1 MFPKLNFFRFL
12 DCFFSAC
19 ARTLRSRPDSDERRL
34 VSTDNRRR
42 PLAFLALLT
51 AALVLM
57 SGLVDR
63 PGAKGEPPNPPGV
76 PPDST
81 EGEVPDADLLVKFRP
96 DATPSEIAR
105 LHASANATLVSEVPD
120 IGVKRLRVPPGHS
133 RASVAE
139 FEASAAVE
147 FAEVDGA
154 VQTQFGPNDPYYA
167 GAYPTTRFGNIAQWA
182 PQAVSAP
189 AAWDTTQGD
198 PAIIIAVVDTGVDS
212 AHPDLQAKIVGGT
225 SFLGSAKDQF
235 GHGTHVAGIAA
246 ASTNNNT
253 GVAGICPRC
262 SIMSV
267 RVLDANGSGSIS
279 DVAAGIIYAANN
291 GARVI
296 NLSLGG
302 ASTSQTLRA
311 ALDYAVAHNAL
322 PVAAMGNASTAQA
335 LEPAYWYS
343 ALSVG
348 AVDQSGAKAGFSNYG
363 AKTDVV
369 APGVGILST
378 MPTYPVT
385 LNQTYE
391 QNYDALSG
399 TSMATPVVSGV
410 AGLILSRNPAL
421 TADQVKGIIEATAGD
436 GKSFNTTTGFGLV
449 NAANAVAAA
458 AQADTTPPAVNVVS
472 PAAGS
477 AVSKVITLQAAPT
490 DNTGVHHV
498 DFVIGGTRVGLPGT
512 ASAGGA
518 GKKAVPT
525 SAWTT
530 QWESQRY
537 WNGPQTLT
545 AIAFDAAGNLANQDV
560 PFAVFNSYKTVSWT
574 AHLCNPPTAACD
586 YYFLNPIAPQYAAVA
601 HLQVNWTYTQLNN
614 YTGRVWATLANGS
627 SQEIFFTSQSSI
639 DWYPGI
645 TLCGTSSDCT
655 SMGNSLGAGMTRVV
669 KGQKGGSA
677 EADFIVTLTYPE

>member
-1 MFPKLNFFRFL
+1 
-12 DCFFSAC
+12 
-19 ARTLRSRPDSDERRL
+19 
-34 VSTDNRRR
+34 
-42 PLAFLALLT
+42 
-51 AALVLM
+51 
-57 SGLVDR
+57 
-63 PGAKGEPPNPPGV
+63 V
-76 PPDST
+76 P
-81 EGEVPDADLLVKFRP
+81 
-96 DATPSEIAR
+96 TPSRDLDA
-105 LHASANATLVSEVPD
+105 VSE
-120 IGVKRLRVPPGHS
+120 
-133 RASVAE
+133 
-139 FEASAAVE
+139 
-147 FAEVDGA
+147 
-154 VQTQFGPNDPYYA
+154 
-167 GAYPTTRFGNIAQWA
+167 
-182 PQAVSAP
+182 
-189 AAWDTTQGD
+189 
-198 PAIIIAVVDTGVDS
+198 
-212 AHPDLQAKIVGGT
+212 
-225 SFLGSAKDQF
+225 
-235 GHGTHVAGIAA
+235 
-246 ASTNNNT
+246 
-253 GVAGICPRC
+253 
-262 SIMSV
+262 
-267 RVLDANGSGSIS
+267 NG
-279 DVAAGIIYAANN
+279 
-291 GARVI
+291 
-296 NLSLGG
+296 
-302 ASTSQTLRA
+302 RA

-472 PAAGS
+472 PATGS

>member
-1 MFPKLNFFRFL
+1 MT
-12 DCFFSAC
+12 A
-19 ARTLRSRPDSDERRL
+19 
-34 VSTDNRRR
+34 DNRRR
-42 PLAFLALLT
+42 PLVFLALV
-51 AALVLM
+51 AVALVLM
-57 SGLVDR
+57 SGLFDR
-63 PGAKGEPPNPPGV
+63 PDAKGEPSGPLSAR
-76 PPDST
+76 PDST
-81 EGEVPDADLLVKFRP
+81 GGDAPEGDLLVKFRP
-96 DATPSEIAR
+96 GASASETAR
-105 LHASANATLVSEVPD
+105 LHASANAAFVSD
-120 IGVKRLRVPPGHS
+120 LRYLGVKRLRVPPGPA

-139 FEASAAVE
+139 FQASPAVE

-154 VQTQFGPNDPYYA
+154 VQTQFSPNDPYYA

-198 PAIIIAVVDTGVDS
+198 PAIIIAIVDTGVDS
-212 AHPDLQAKIVGGT
+212 AHPDLQAKIVSGT

-246 ASTNNNT
+246 ASTNNST

-262 SIMSV
+262 SIMPV

-322 PVAAMGNASTAQA
+322 PVAAMGNSYMSQA
-335 LEPAYWYS
+335 IEPAYWYS

-348 AVDQSGAKAGFSNYG
+348 AVDQSGAKANFSNFG

-369 APGVGILST
+369 APGVGVLST

-385 LNQTYE
+385 LNQTYQ

-410 AGLILSRNPAL
+410 AGLVLSRNPAL
-421 TADQVKGIIEATAGD
+421 TAAEVKGIIEATAGD

-449 NAANAVAAA
+449 NAARAVDAA
-458 AQADTTPPAVNVVS
+458 AQADTIPPAVNVVS

-477 AVSKVITLQAAPT
+477 AVSKVFTLQAAPT
-490 DNTGVHHV
+490 DNISVHHV
-498 DFVIGGTRVGLPGT
+498 DFVIGRTRAGLP
-512 ASAGGA
+512 S
-518 GKKAVPT
+518 P
-525 SAWTT
+525 
-530 QWESQRY
+530 
-537 WNGPQTLT
+537 
-545 AIAFDAAGNLANQDV
+545 
-560 PFAVFNSYKTVSWT
+560 
-574 AHLCNPPTAACD
+574 
-586 YYFLNPIAPQYAAVA
+586 
-601 HLQVNWTYTQLNN
+601 
-614 YTGRVWATLANGS
+614 
-627 SQEIFFTSQSSI
+627 
-639 DWYPGI
+639 
-645 TLCGTSSDCT
+645 
-655 SMGNSLGAGMTRVV
+655 
-669 KGQKGGSA
+669 
-677 EADFIVTLTYPE
+677 

>member
-1 MFPKLNFFRFL
+1 MVPKLNVVRLL
-12 DCFFSAC
+12 DCFLSAC

-42 PLAFLALLT
+42 PLVFLALLT
-51 AALVLM
+51 AALVLTA
-57 SGLVDR
+57 GLVGR
-63 PGAKGEPPNPPGV
+63 PDAKGEPSAPLSV

-81 EGEVPDADLLVKFRP
+81 EGEVPDGDLLVKFRP
-96 DATPSEIAR
+96 DASASEIAR
-105 LHASANATLVSEVPD
+105 LHASANAAFASDVAD
-120 IGVKRLRVPPGHS
+120 IGVKRLKVPPGHAHEAAENYS
-133 RASVAE
+133 RSP
-139 FEASAAVE
+139 AVE

-154 VQTQFGPNDPYYA
+154 VQTQFSPNDPYFA

-198 PAIIIAVVDTGVDS
+198 PAVTIAIVDTGVDT

-246 ASTNNNT
+246 ASTNNST

-262 SIMSV
+262 SIMPV

-302 ASTSQTLRA
+302 PSTSQTLRA
-311 ALDYAVAHNAL
+311 ALEYAVAHNAL
-322 PVAAMGNASTAQA
+322 PVAAMGNSYMPQA

-348 AVDQSGAKAGFSNYG
+348 AVDQSGAKAGFSNFG

-369 APGVGILST
+369 APGVGVLST

-385 LNQTYE
+385 LNQTYQ

-399 TSMATPVVSGV
+399 TSMATPVVSGI
-410 AGLILSRNPAL
+410 AGLVLSRNPAL
-421 TADQVKGIIEATAGD
+421 TATQVKGIIEATAGD
-436 GKSFNTTTGFGLV
+436 GKSFDTTTGFGLV
-449 NAANAVAAA
+449 NAAKAVAAA
-458 AQADTTPPAVNVVS
+458 APADTTPPAVNVIS

-477 AVSKVITLQAAPT
+477 TVSKLFNLQATPT
-490 DNTGVHHV
+490 DNIGTHHV
-498 DFVIGGTRVGLPGT
+498 DFVIGGTRAGLPGT
-512 ASAGGA
+512 ASVGGT
-518 GKKAVPT
+518 GKKVAPT
-525 SAWTT
+525 SAWAT

-545 AIAFDAAGNLANQDV
+545 AIAFDVSGNLTNQDV
-560 PFAVFNSYKTVSWT
+560 PFAVSNSYKSVTLTS
-574 AHLCNPPTAACD
+574 HLCNPPAGACD
-586 YYFLNPIAPQYAAVA
+586 YYFLNSVMPQYAAVA
-601 HLQVNWTYTQLNN
+601 HLQVNWTYTKSDN
-614 YTGRVWATLANGS
+614 YTGRVWATLANGV
-627 SQEIFFTSQSSI
+627 SQEIYFTSQASI
-639 DWYPGI
+639 DWYPGL
-645 TLCGTSSDCT
+645 TLCGALTDCT
-655 SMGNSLGAGMTRVV
+655 TMGNSVGAGMTRVV

-677 EADFIVTLTYPE
+677 EADFTVTLTYPE

>member
-1 MFPKLNFFRFL
+1 MLPKLNCFRFL

-34 VSTDNRRR
+34 VSTDNTAR
-42 PLAFLALLT
+42 PPALLALLT
-51 AALVLM
+51 AALVLR
-57 SGLVDR
+57 SGLGDR

-76 PPDST
+76 PADST
-81 EGEVPDADLLVKFRP
+81 EGDAPEGDLLVKFRA
-96 DATPSEIAR
+96 DAPASEIAR
-105 LHASANATLVSEVPD
+105 LHASVNAIFVSDIPD
-120 IGVKRLRVPPGHS
+120 LGVKRLRVPPGHA

-139 FEASAAVE
+139 FQASPAVS
-147 FAEVDGA
+147 FAEVAGA
-154 VQTQFGPNDPYYA
+154 VQTQFSPNDPYYA

-279 DVAAGIIYAANN
+279 DVAAGIIYAANS

-302 ASTSQTLRA
+302 PSTSQTLRA

-322 PVAAMGNASTAQA
+322 PVAAMGNSYAPEA
-335 LEPAYWYS
+335 LEPAYWYN

-348 AVDQSGAKAGFSNYG
+348 AVDQSGAKADFSNYG
-363 AKTDVV
+363 PKTDVV
-369 APGVGILST
+369 APGFAILST
-378 MPTYPVT
+378 LPTYQVT
-385 LNQTYE
+385 LNQTYQ

-436 GKSFNTTTGFGLV
+436 GKSFNTTTG
-449 NAANAVAAA
+449 VAI
-458 AQADTTPPAVNVVS
+458 DRKS
-472 PAAGS
+472 
-477 AVSKVITLQAAPT
+477 
-490 DNTGVHHV
+490 
-498 DFVIGGTRVGLPGT
+498 TRL
-512 ASAGGA
+512 
-518 GKKAVPT
+518 
-525 SAWTT
+525 
-530 QWESQRY
+530 
-537 WNGPQTLT
+537 
-545 AIAFDAAGNLANQDV
+545 
-560 PFAVFNSYKTVSWT
+560 NSS
-574 AHLCNPPTAACD
+574 H
-586 YYFLNPIAPQYAAVA
+586 
-601 HLQVNWTYTQLNN
+601 
-614 YTGRVWATLANGS
+614 
-627 SQEIFFTSQSSI
+627 
-639 DWYPGI
+639 
-645 TLCGTSSDCT
+645 
-655 SMGNSLGAGMTRVV
+655 
-669 KGQKGGSA
+669 
-677 EADFIVTLTYPE
+677 

>member
-1 MFPKLNFFRFL
+1 MFPKSKLICLL
-12 DCFFSAC
+12 D
-19 ARTLRSRPDSDERRL
+19 RL
-34 VSTDNRRR
+34 VSSCSRALGSRFKARAWAPVTTEHTRR
-42 PLAFLALLT
+42 PLVFLALLA
-51 AALVLM
+51 AALVLT
-57 SGLVDR
+57 SGLLDR

-81 EGEVPDADLLVKFRP
+81 AGEVPDGDLLVKFRP
-96 DATPSEIAR
+96 DAPPSEIAR
-105 LHASANATLVSEVPD
+105 LHASANATLVSDVPD

-139 FEASAAVE
+139 FQASAAVE

-154 VQTQFGPNDPYYA
+154 VQTQFSPNDPYYA

-198 PAIIIAVVDTGVDS
+198 PAIIIAIVDTGVDS
-212 AHPDLQAKIVGGT
+212 AHPDLQAKIVSGT

-322 PVAAMGNASTAQA
+322 PVAAMGNSYAQQA

-348 AVDQSGAKAGFSNYG
+348 AIDQSGAKADFSNYG

>member
-1 MFPKLNFFRFL
+1 MVPKLNVVRLL
-12 DCFFSAC
+12 DCFLSAC

-42 PLAFLALLT
+42 PLVFLALLT
-51 AALVLM
+51 AALVLTA
-57 SGLVDR
+57 GLVGR
-63 PGAKGEPPNPPGV
+63 PDAKGELSAPLSV

-81 EGEVPDADLLVKFRP
+81 EGEVPDGDLLVKFRP
-96 DATPSEIAR
+96 GASASEIAR
-105 LHASANATLVSEVPD
+105 LHASANAAFVSDVAD
-120 IGVKRLRVPPGHS
+120 IGVKRLKVPPGHAHEAAENYS
-133 RASVAE
+133 RSP
-139 FEASAAVE
+139 AVE

-154 VQTQFGPNDPYYA
+154 VQTQFSPNDPYFA

-198 PAIIIAVVDTGVDS
+198 PAVTIAIVDTGVDT

-246 ASTNNNT
+246 ASTNNST

-262 SIMSV
+262 SIMPV

-302 ASTSQTLRA
+302 PSTSQTLRA
-311 ALDYAVAHNAL
+311 ALEYAVAHNAL
-322 PVAAMGNASTAQA
+322 PVAAMGNSYAPQA

-348 AVDQSGAKAGFSNYG
+348 AVDQSGAKANFSNYG

-410 AGLILSRNPAL
+410 AGLVLSRNPAL
-421 TADQVKGIIEATAGD
+421 TAAQVKGIIEATAGD
-436 GKSFNTTTGFGLV
+436 GKNFNTTTGFGLV
-449 NAANAVAAA
+449 NAAGAVDAP
-458 AQADTTPPAVNVVS
+458 AQAETTPPAVNVIS

-537 WNGPQTLT
+537 WNGAQT
-545 AIAFDAAGNLANQDV
+545 
-560 PFAVFNSYKTVSWT
+560 
-574 AHLCNPPTAACD
+574 
-586 YYFLNPIAPQYAAVA
+586 
-601 HLQVNWTYTQLNN
+601 
-614 YTGRVWATLANGS
+614 
-627 SQEIFFTSQSSI
+627 
-639 DWYPGI
+639 
-645 TLCGTSSDCT
+645 
-655 SMGNSLGAGMTRVV
+655 
-669 KGQKGGSA
+669 
-677 EADFIVTLTYPE
+677 